1 MCNFVYTHINICI
14 YTERA
19 IFPLSYAKG
28 SNIKEQ
34 TTLAIILYQYSE
46 MLPPPLVTFA
56 AN

>member
-46 MLPPPLVTFA
+46 MPPPSACYFCS
-56 AN
+56 